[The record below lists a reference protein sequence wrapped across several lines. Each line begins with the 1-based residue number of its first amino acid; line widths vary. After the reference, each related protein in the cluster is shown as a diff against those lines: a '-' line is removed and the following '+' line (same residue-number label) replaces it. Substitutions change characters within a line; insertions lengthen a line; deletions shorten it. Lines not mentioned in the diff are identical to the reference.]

1 MRRLLTL
8 SVALVL
14 SSGSLARAEVKLAGG
29 SCLPMHPG
37 DAWIETWTEIEN
49 TGGAELKGTLEVEL
63 VYLRGKGPRA
73 SRAIAV
79 APGAKKR
86 YHLLL
91 YAGFGNRGDLV
102 FRVADISEDTVAHI
116 REAGLW
122 PQVALQTCV
131 VLAPADRR
139 PSILA
144 ALTEKQLGTLRLWR
158 WEATP
163 DRLPEHWQGWTSA
176 GLIVA
181 SETDWTQMNEEQRR
195 AIREW
200 VWSGGRI
207 LFLAGT
213 DPAWLEQPMVQA
225 LAPTG
230 NVSEAA
236 VAPALEIYFTEFPER
251 SWSFEKPGTPL
262 LLRAGGA
269 VHAWTAG
276 QGTAVV
282 CAFDANHPTLRKNGA
297 DLAKFSQD
305 LLREIEVARNDFD
318 AYSPLRGVY
327 DWNDFGLALGE
338 GLIGYPPTEWLVLG
352 LLLYIAVVGPLN
364 FFVLRRRHSPAWTAI
379 TVPALGILMTVL
391 LWSIGW
397 AMRETRIQA
406 NRITVIRPV
415 KGTTSAVVREHLV
428 VATGR
433 RRTALVA
440 SAAGR
445 LAAMT
450 DGRTYAPRN
459 VPYGGAEGEIL
470 AWPFEPR
477 EPAWFYAVGRREIG
491 VALAILETDTIAVTN
506 ETDADFT
513 YAVYVD
519 SRFGHHRGL
528 GRIARGQTK
537 RDRTTT
543 SNGNPFTPPYDV
555 EDLQAHLLRSLQ
567 GCCFESKEPVVLAVI
582 EARQPDVTADG
593 MPVEFLHDTTVLVI
607 PVEVKKP

>member
-1 MRRLLTL
+1 MRRLFTAIALAL
-8 SVALVL
+8 SL
-14 SSGSLARAEVKLAGG
+14 GSLSQAEVKLAGG

-37 DAWIETWTEIEN
+37 DAWIETWGEIEN
-49 TGGAELKGTLEVEL
+49 TGGTELKGTLEVEL
-63 VYLRGKGPRA
+63 VYSRGKGPRA

-86 YHLLL
+86 FNLLL
-91 YAGFGNRGDLV
+91 YAGFGNRGELA
-102 FRVADISEDTVAHI
+102 FRVLDGASERVAEI
-116 REAGLW
+116 RETGLW

-131 VLAPADRR
+131 ILAPADRR

-158 WEATP
+158 WEGSP
-163 DRLPEHWQGWTSA
+163 ERLPEHWQGWTSA
-176 GLIVA
+176 GLLVA
-181 SETDWTQMNEEQRR
+181 SETDWALLNEDQRR

-213 DPAWLEQPMVQA
+213 DPSWLEHPMVQS

-230 NVSEAA
+230 KVTEAA
-236 VAPALEIYFTEFPER
+236 GPPALGIYFAEYPER
-251 SWSFEKPGTPL
+251 SWTFEKPGRSL
-262 LLRAGGA
+262 LPRAERA
-269 VHAWTAG
+269 VQAWTVG

-282 CAFDANHPTLRKNGA
+282 CAFDANHPALRRSGA
-297 DLAKFSQD
+297 DLAKFSLD
-305 LLREIEVARNDFD
+305 LLREIEMARNDFES
-318 AYSPLRGVY
+318 YSQLKGIY
-327 DWNDFGLALGE
+327 EWGDFGIALGRD
-338 GLIGYPPTEWLVLG
+338 LIGYPPTEWLVLG
-352 LLLYIAVVGPLN
+352 LLVYIAVVGPLN

-379 TVPALGILMTVL
+379 TVPVLGVLMTVL

-397 AMRETRIQA
+397 AMRETRVQA

-415 KGTTSAVVREHLV
+415 AGTTSAVVREHLV

-433 RRTALVA
+433 RRTSFVE
-440 SAAGR
+440 STVGR

-450 DGRTYAPRN
+450 DGRSYAPRN
-459 VPYGGAEGEIL
+459 VPYGGADGEIL

-477 EPAWFYAVGRREIG
+477 EPAWFYAVGRRDIG
-491 VALAILETDTIAVTN
+491 VALAVHEADVIAVTN
-506 ETDADFT
+506 ETDSDFA

-519 SRFGHHRGL
+519 ARFGHHRGL

-537 RDRTTT
+537 RDRTAS
-543 SNGNPFTPPYDV
+543 SNMNPFTPPYDE
-555 EDLQAHLLRSLQ
+555 EDLQAFALRSLQ
-567 GCCFESKEPVVLAVI
+567 GCCFEPKEPVVLAVL
-582 EARQPDVTADG
+582 EQKQPDVTSDG
-593 MPVEFLHDTTVLVI
+593 KPVKLLHDTTILVI